1 VAKPKRRG
9 RLDLHLVPTLDALLE
24 ERSVTRAAARLGV
37 TQSAVS
43 HGLRKLR
50 EHFGDELLVRSPN
63 GLSLT
68 ARAERLADA
77 VRRSLELLERAD
89 EEAPF
94 DPATTHRSFTI
105 VMADHVALVL
115 LGALVERVTNE
126 APNVDLVVRPL
137 TSESERALETGAVDL
152 LVAGTRSTP
161 AGCYRQKL
169 ADDGWVTLVRADHP
183 KVGKKMDLDQF
194 LALRH
199 VLVAPRGVGRGPV
212 DEALD
217 AMGRRRRVAVR
228 VPQLSLA
235 AFLVARSELVTTAI
249 ASAARVVA
257 ETLPIRAVATPLD
270 LPPGTWMQLW
280 HERSQRDS
288 GHAWLR
294 KVLGEIAPS
303 SGHESRS

>member
-1 VAKPKRRG
+1 MN
-9 RLDLHLVPTLDALLE
+9 LVPTLDALLE

-50 EHFGDELLVRSPN
+50 DHFGDELLVRSPS
-63 GLSLT
+63 GLTLT
-68 ARAERLADA
+68 PRAERLAEA
-77 VRRSLELLERAD
+77 VRKSLELLERAD

-94 DPATTHRSFTI
+94 DPETTHRSFTI

-115 LGALVERVTNE
+115 LGGLVARVAAE
-126 APNVDLVVRPL
+126 APNVDLVIRPL
-137 TSESERALETGAVDL
+137 VTDSERALETGAVDL
-152 LVAGTRSTP
+152 LVAGPRATP
-161 AGCYRQKL
+161 ASCYRQKL
-169 ADDGWVTLVRADHP
+169 ADDGWVTLVREGHP
-183 KVGKKMDLDQF
+183 LAGKRMDLDQF

-235 AFLVARSELVTTAI
+235 AFLVARSDLVTTAI

-257 ETLPIRAVATPLD
+257 ENLPIRAVETPLD
-270 LPPGTWMQLW
+270 LPAGTWIQLW
-280 HERSQRDS
+280 HERSQRDP

-294 KVLGEIAPS
+294 RILAEIAPS
-303 SGHESRS
+303 AGHESRS